1 MASAALSRFL
11 RPAGFDEHEDPWDA
25 PFVHRAS
32 DSAKP
37 WTFRRGLQNRLWLYV
52 CGLVFLV
59 FAIGSIW
66 EGDPSRA
73 VVIARGVAIGV
84 IAVAYVLTAWMV
96 DMSIRARWAYV
107 GGFFALLAATSTV
120 WGWSFV
126 YYGVYVTIVIAALI
140 PWRIARLMIVGWGVL
155 LLIIAA
161 VIPAWTPA
169 YIALIAVAMGLAMG
183 SGLESGRV
191 GAQLARAHRRV
202 STLAVSAERE
212 RISRDLHDI
221 LGHSLTAISI
231 KSELA
236 GRLIDAN
243 PDAAKAQIAEVE
255 EIARQA
261 LADVRSTASAIREV
275 RVAVEVAGARS
286 VLLAAGIEA
295 QVPAALPT
303 LSDQTSELFGFV
315 VREAVTNVVRHSGA
329 TRCTI
334 SVTKDRVEI
343 VDNGS
348 GIGPESGGSGLRGLA
363 ARVAA
368 AGGELRVESVPGQGT
383 RVVAALGRAVADQDS
398 DVGSARDVT
407 TEPAQ
412 RVGKA
417 EP

>member
-11 RPAGFDEHEDPWDA
+11 RPAGFDPHEDPQGA
-25 PFVHRAS
+25 PGVHHGA

-37 WTFRRGLQNRLWLYV
+37 WTLRRGLQNRLWLYL

-59 FAIGSIW
+59 FAVGSIW

-73 VVIARGVAIGV
+73 VMVARGVAIGV

-96 DMSIRARWAYV
+96 DMPIRARWVYV
-107 GGFFALLAATSTV
+107 GAFVALLAATSIL
-120 WGWSFV
+120 WGWTFA
-126 YYGVYVTIVIAALI
+126 YYGVYVAIMIAALI
-140 PWRIARLMIVGWGVL
+140 PWRISRLMIVGWGVL
-155 LLIIAA
+155 LLMIAA
-161 VIPAWTPA
+161 VIPAWTPV
-169 YIALIAVAMGLAMG
+169 YIALIAVSMGLAMA
-183 SGLESGRV
+183 SGLEAGRV
-191 GAQLARAHRRV
+191 VAQLARSQRRV

-261 LADVRSTASAIREV
+261 LADVRSTASAIREI

-295 QVPAALPT
+295 QVPAALPA
-303 LSDQTSELFGFV
+303 LADQTSELFGFV

-334 SVTKDRVEI
+334 SVTEHRVEI

-348 GIGPESGGSGLRGLA
+348 GLGPAAGGSGLRGLA

-383 RVVAALGRAVADQDS
+383 RVVAVLGRAVAEQHPAAS
-398 DVGSARDVT
+398 SAPDVT
-407 TEPAQ
+407 VEQAE
-412 RVGKA
+412 RVGK
-417 EP
+417 PGR